1 MAQDV
6 RSKVILGIDV
16 NEFRRGISQ
25 VDASIKRISGQFQN
39 LGGLIGAS
47 FAVSRIQQ
55 FASEAIDLGL
65 KAEGIS
71 ATFNKLNDPMA
82 LAELRM
88 AVRGTVSDL
97 ELMRRANQAASV
109 NIGMDTLAT
118 TLKYV
123 RGYARSTG
131 EDFDKLF
138 GDATQ
143 ELIRQTGLR
152 LDQIGID
159 IVEVRKKEKELGD
172 YTEAVLAIMSE
183 KMGNFG
189 EETLSAADKVDQQRA
204 SIENL
209 KTEIGT
215 GLLPAYQLMLEAV
228 SGFLNAFKVEFST
241 VLTFWEKLGYYA
253 SYVSA
258 LLGGN
263 TMAEFQRE
271 TLLATAAVREMTGA
285 QKQQIQETQ
294 TAGTKQK
301 QTLGMLKEALAD
313 YKAELERTEIG
324 SVRFNELS
332 ALIVSTENKVKSI
345 TGSFKELN
353 NEIAKG
359 IKVQGG
365 ITLADV
371 EPGLAPKE
379 TAPTPLYQVSQAVF
393 GIRRQAEY
401 AAGSW
406 EHYTEA
412 QAQAIRT
419 GNNWITQSQ
428 RAEQQ
433 MQQFALI
440 GQKLGNIF
448 AASFEAALVS
458 GEDFFTTLGKALKA
472 YLQQLAA
479 TVAATAALA
488 VVSSAFGGTTFLTA
502 FAGVGQGTGLAGFF
516 GGSEEFVGRVKGF
529 ELLLQQNRTSRNSSL
544 LTGGN

>member
-16 NEFRRGISQ
+16 NEFRRGIAQ
-25 VDASIKRISGQFQN
+25 VDASIKKISGQFKN
-39 LGGLIGAS
+39 LGGVIGAS
-47 FAVSRIQQ
+47 FAVSHIQQ

-131 EDFDKLF
+131 DDFETLF
-138 GDATQ
+138 GHATQ

-159 IVEVRKKEKELGD
+159 LAEVRKKEKELGD
-172 YTEAVLAIMSE
+172 YTEAVLAVMSE

-215 GLLPAYQLMLEAV
+215 GLLPVYQLMLEAV
-228 SGFLNAFKVEFST
+228 SGFLNAVKVEFST

-285 QKQQIQETQ
+285 QKQQVQETQ
-294 TAGTKQK
+294 TSGTKQK

-393 GIRRQAEY
+393 GIRRQVEY

-406 EHYTEA
+406 EHYNDA

-428 RAEQQ
+428 ATLNQL
-433 MQQFALI
+433 AI
-440 GQKLGNIF
+440 INIAGQEFGRIF
-448 AASFEAALVS
+448 MSSYQAAITSGKSFHETFQAAI
-458 GEDFFTTLGKALKA
+458 KA
-472 YLQQLAA
+472 YVEQMK
-479 TVAATAALA
+479 VALA
-488 VVSSAFGGTTFLTA
+488 VTLALAAAVGIIFPNVGFKAAFNAIGGGMGIPFL
-502 FAGVGQGTGLAGFF
+502 GM
-516 GGSEEFVGRVKGF
+516 S
-529 ELLLQQNRTSRNSSL
+529 
-544 LTGGN
+544 GGNQLDLRLSGNDFYGGIVRNENRVARSGG

>member
-16 NEFRRGISQ
+16 NEFRRGIAQ
-25 VDASIKRISGQFQN
+25 VDASIKKISGQFQN

-65 KAEGIS
+65 KAEGIRN
-71 ATFNKLNDPMA
+71 TFQKMNDPMA

-215 GLLPAYQLMLEAV
+215 GLLPVYQLMLEAV
-228 SGFLNAFKVEFST
+228 SGFLNAVKVEFST

-258 LLGGN
+258 VLGGN

-294 TAGTKQK
+294 ASGTKQK

-393 GIRRQAEY
+393 GIRRQVEY

-406 EHYTEA
+406 EHYNDA
-412 QAQAIRT
+412 QAQSIRT
-419 GNNWITQSQ
+419 GNNCITQS
-428 RAEQQ
+428 RATQNQ
-433 MQQFALI
+433 LAI
-440 GQKLGNIF
+440 INVAGQEFGRIF
-448 AASFEAALVS
+448 KSSYEAAITS
-458 GEDFFTTLGKALKA
+458 GKSFHETFQAAIKA
-472 YLQQLAA
+472 YVEQMK
-479 TVAATAALA
+479 VALA
-488 VVSSAFGGTTFLTA
+488 VTLALAAAVGIIFPNVGFKAAFNAIGGGMGIPFL
-502 FAGVGQGTGLAGFF
+502 GM
-516 GGSEEFVGRVKGF
+516 S
-529 ELLLQQNRTSRNSSL
+529 
-544 LTGGN
+544 GGNQLDLRLSGNDFYGGIVRNENRVARSGG

>member
-65 KAEGIS
+65 KAEGIRD
-71 ATFNKLNDPMA
+71 TFQKMNDPMA

-172 YTEAVLAIMSE
+172 YTEAVLAVMSE

-215 GLLPAYQLMLEAV
+215 GLLPVYQLMLEAV
-228 SGFLNAFKVEFST
+228 SGFLNAVKVEFST

-263 TMAEFQRE
+263 TMDEFQRE
-271 TLLATAAVREMTGA
+271 TLLATAAVRGMTDA
-285 QKQQIQETQ
+285 QKLQLQETQ

-324 SVRFNELS
+324 SERFNELS

-379 TAPTPLYQVSQAVF
+379 TAVTPLYQVDQALY

-419 GNNWITQSQ
+419 GNDWITHSQ
-428 RAEQQ
+428 EMSRQLETVNLLG
-433 MQQFALI
+433 QQF
-440 GQKLGNIF
+440 GQIF
-448 AASFEAALVS
+448 QAAFEAAIMK
-458 GEDFFTTLGKALKA
+458 GESFIETFKDSMRA
-472 YLQQLAA
+472 YIARLA
-479 TVAATAALA
+479 AATAATLTLA
-488 VVSSAFGGTTFLTA
+488 TAMALIFPNIGFNAAFNAIGG
-502 FAGVGQGTGLAGFF
+502 GMGLPFGIGEDNKIQFRIAGF
-516 GGSEEFVGRVKGF
+516 GMEASN
-529 ELLLQQNRTSRNSSL
+529 NRNQRGLNNL
-544 LTGGN
+544 GN

>member
-65 KAEGIS
+65 KAEGIRD
-71 ATFNKLNDPMA
+71 TFQKMNDPMA

-172 YTEAVLAIMSE
+172 YTEAVLAVMSE

-228 SGFLNAFKVEFST
+228 SGFLNAIKVEFST

-258 LLGGN
+258 VLGGN

-271 TLLATAAVREMTGA
+271 TLLATAAVRGMTDA
-285 QKQQIQETQ
+285 QKLQLQETQ

-324 SVRFNELS
+324 SERFNELS

-379 TAPTPLYQVSQAVF
+379 TAVTPLYQVDQALY

-419 GNNWITQSQ
+419 GNDWITHSQ
-428 RAEQQ
+428 EMSRQLETVNLLG
-433 MQQFALI
+433 QQF
-440 GQKLGNIF
+440 GQIF
-448 AASFEAALVS
+448 QAAFEAAIMK
-458 GEDFFTTLGKALKA
+458 GESFIETFKDSMRA
-472 YLQQLAA
+472 YIARLA
-479 TVAATAALA
+479 AATAATLTLA
-488 VVSSAFGGTTFLTA
+488 TAMALIFPNIGFNAAFNAIGG
-502 FAGVGQGTGLAGFF
+502 GMGLPFGIGEDNKIQFRIAGF
-516 GGSEEFVGRVKGF
+516 GMEASN
-529 ELLLQQNRTSRNSSL
+529 NRNQRGLNNL
-544 LTGGN
+544 GN

>member
-379 TAPTPLYQVSQAVF
+379 TAVTPLYQVSQAVF

-440 GQKLGNIF
+440 GQQLGKIF

-502 FAGVGQGTGLAGFF
+502 FAGVGQGT
-516 GGSEEFVGRVKGF
+516 
-529 ELLLQQNRTSRNSSL
+529 
-544 LTGGN
+544 

>member
-65 KAEGIS
+65 KAEGIRD
-71 ATFNKLNDPMA
+71 TFQKMNDPMA

-215 GLLPAYQLMLEAV
+215 GLLPAYQLMLESV
-228 SGFLNAFKVEFST
+228 SGFLNAVKVEFST

-285 QKQQIQETQ
+285 QKQQTQETQ
-294 TAGTKQK
+294 TSGTKQK

-324 SVRFNELS
+324 SERFNELS

-365 ITLADV
+365 ITLADA

-379 TAPTPLYQVSQAVF
+379 TAPTPIYQVSQAVF
-393 GIRRQAEY
+393 GIRRQVEY

-406 EHYTEA
+406 EYYTEA

-419 GNNWITQSQ
+419 GNDWITHSQ
-428 RAEQQ
+428 EMSRQLETVNLLG
-433 MQQFALI
+433 QQF
-440 GQKLGNIF
+440 GQIF
-448 AASFEAALVS
+448 QAAFEAAILK
-458 GEDFFTTLGKALKA
+458 GESFIETFKDSMRA
-472 YLQQLAA
+472 YIARLA
-479 TVAATAALA
+479 AATAATLTLA
-488 VVSSAFGGTTFLTA
+488 TAMALIFPNIGFNAAFNAIGG
-502 FAGVGQGTGLAGFF
+502 GMGLPFGIGEDNKIQFRIAGF
-516 GGSEEFVGRVKGF
+516 GMEASN
-529 ELLLQQNRTSRNSSL
+529 NRNQRGLNNL
-544 LTGGN
+544 GN

>member
-39 LGGLIGAS
+39 LGGIIGAS

-65 KAEGIS
+65 KAEGIRD
-71 ATFNKLNDPMA
+71 TFQKMNDPMA

-228 SGFLNAFKVEFST
+228 SGFLNAVKVEFST

-294 TAGTKQK
+294 TSGTKQK
-301 QTLGMLKEALAD
+301 QTLVMLKEALAD

-324 SVRFNELS
+324 SERFNELS
-332 ALIVSTENKVKSI
+332 ALTVKS
-345 TGSFKELN
+345 
-353 NEIAKG
+353 
-359 IKVQGG
+359 
-365 ITLADV
+365 
-371 EPGLAPKE
+371 
-379 TAPTPLYQVSQAVF
+379 
-393 GIRRQAEY
+393 
-401 AAGSW
+401 
-406 EHYTEA
+406 
-412 QAQAIRT
+412 
-419 GNNWITQSQ
+419 
-428 RAEQQ
+428 
-433 MQQFALI
+433 
-440 GQKLGNIF
+440 
-448 AASFEAALVS
+448 
-458 GEDFFTTLGKALKA
+458 
-472 YLQQLAA
+472 
-479 TVAATAALA
+479 TV
-488 VVSSAFGGTTFLTA
+488 
-502 FAGVGQGTGLAGFF
+502 
-516 GGSEEFVGRVKGF
+516 
-529 ELLLQQNRTSRNSSL
+529 
-544 LTGGN
+544 